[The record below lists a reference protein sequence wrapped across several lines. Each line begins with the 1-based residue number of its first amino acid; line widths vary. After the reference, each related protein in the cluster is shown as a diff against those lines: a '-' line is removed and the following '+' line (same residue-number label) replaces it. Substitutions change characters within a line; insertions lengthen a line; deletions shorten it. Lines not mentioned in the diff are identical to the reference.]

1 MLELSLLIGII
12 TCFLKDFLV
21 IILNFSLFF
30 FLLLLVTLYILMIVP
45 KDKLGNAFLI
55 LKIFSILPLVA

>member
-30 FLLLLVTLYILMIVP
+30 FLLLLVTLYILIIVP